1 MVDNVRQFTRESI
14 TNGNITKLE
23 AKALLKH
30 YEEGLAGYTYL
41 EEME

>member
-1 MVDNVRQFTRESI
+1 MVDSVRQYTEESI
-14 TNGNITKLE
+14 AAGNISKQE

-30 YEEGLAGYTYL
+30 YEEGLSGYTYL